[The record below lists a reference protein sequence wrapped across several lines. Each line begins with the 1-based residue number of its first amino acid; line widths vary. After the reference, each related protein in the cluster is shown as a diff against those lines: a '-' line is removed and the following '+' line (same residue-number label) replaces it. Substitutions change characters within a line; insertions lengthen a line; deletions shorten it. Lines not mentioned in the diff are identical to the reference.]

1 MTSWFMQR
9 NVLLVSAIAILV
21 VAAKAVD
28 GPALIGLQNPLEAST
43 PRTEGKKKRIVFFA
57 SHPEDPVFAC
67 GGLIARLTKSGHEV
81 IVASATSF
89 RGNRMIGD
97 EREAVVRRREA
108 TAAYEVL
115 GATPHF
121 FDFDHNTFIANESTL
136 AAVSSWIKETK
147 PDIIFAHWPLDTHP
161 NRHVAGSIIW
171 QSYLR
176 DKKWSLYFFE
186 GLTDYQTVAFSPEI
200 YVDVTEVHDLKR
212 EACFRMPST
221 KPESIWIDQDDVQ
234 RRRGVECGPRY
245 AEAFVLAEPG
255 PTMLPSSLTIK
266 KKKTARD

>member
-1 MTSWFMQR
+1 MFSRFVR
-9 NVLLVSAIAILV
+9 RKVLLVSAIAILV
-21 VAAKAVD
+21 LAAKAVD
-28 GPALIGLQNPLEAST
+28 GPPLIGLQNLLEAST
-43 PRTEGKKKRIVFFA
+43 PRAEGKKKRIVVFA

-89 RGNRMIGD
+89 RGDRMLGN

-108 TAAYEVL
+108 TIAYQDL

-136 AAVSSWIKETK
+136 ATVTAWIRETK

-161 NRHVAGSIIW
+161 NRHVAGSIVW
-171 QSYLR
+171 QCYLR

-186 GLTDYQTVAFSPEI
+186 GLTDYQTIAFSPEI

-212 EACFRMPST
+212 DACFRMAST
-221 KPESIWIDQDDVQ
+221 KPESIWIDQEDVQ
-234 RRRGVECGPRY
+234 RRRGVECGHRY

-255 PTMLPSSLTIK
+255 PSMLPSSLTIK
-266 KKKTARD
+266 KKKSSRD